1 MKIQKQKAI
10 TLIAL
15 VITIVIL
22 LILAGVTINALGGEN
37 GLIARAKQA
46 KIEQMKAQA
55 KEDIELAIMEIQMNR
70 IPEEGEVT
78 LQTLHD
84 ELPDQNT
91 KIGVEDYT
99 AGNTK
104 LEGIYDAGE
113 KKFKY
118 TIDEN
123 FNVTIGDEVQ
133 SKTETITFGDIK
145 WSNGKAEVQISTKTS
160 DTIEYQ
166 INGVDGTWIKGS
178 TVKDLN
184 LNDVLYARLTDG
196 VNATEAEKLEIK
208 DTIKPEEFGVTVTD
222 ITSDSLRVTGSTVDN
237 QTGLADYT
245 YVAQLKT
252 GGNKLEFPNITET
265 SYEITGLEPGEEY
278 IVYMLAYDNAGNI
291 RKSSVEKVTTEYNE
305 ITINLHPDSW
315 TNKDVTV
322 EVEFGSNSS
331 NYKREVSLNN
341 GKNYLEYT
349 EPIQVSN
356 NTVIKAR
363 MTKANG
369 EIIQEKEMNID
380 CIDKLPPNDC
390 IPNINDNI
398 SSSTQLQI
406 DINATDQD
414 ETEQYGKSGIKE
426 YQFFVYEGTKLITNS
441 EKTSSSSYRAT
452 GLTPEVTYSIYVMVY
467 DNAGNEKK
475 SSTIEHEMKYS
486 CYWEKY
492 QAIQYKTYEMYIT
505 KDVEMRRKNSF
516 YFMNTTPSQIFDK
529 TTGYYNCSSTE
540 YINNDI
546 YSYDKVKTVDY
557 FALRNSWR
565 NSVVFKRKNLYT
577 SGYTVDQYGSTSVY
591 TYEKGNTSYG
601 LVGSD
606 YSSTYPSN
614 GYQNGYWYVKQ

>member
-1 MKIQKQKAI
+1 MQVQKQKAI

-123 FNVTIGDEVQ
+123 FNVTIEDEVQ
-133 SKTETITFGDIK
+133 NKPETVTFGDIK
-145 WSNGKAEVQISTKTS
+145 WNNGKAEVQISTKTS

-245 YVAQLKT
+245 YVAQLET

-291 RKSSVEKVTTEYNE
+291 RKSSVEKVTTECNE

-475 SSTIEHEMKYS
+475 SSTIEHEKRWGY
-486 CYWEKY
+486 YWEKY
-492 QAIQYKTYEMYIT
+492 SVETGSMYT
-505 KDVEMRRKNSF
+505 L
-516 YFMNTTPSQIFDK
+516 T
-529 TTGYYNCSSTE
+529 
-540 YINNDI
+540 
-546 YSYDKVKTVDY
+546 
-557 FALRNSWR
+557 
-565 NSVVFKRKNLYT
+565 
-577 SGYTVDQYGSTSVY
+577 STSVKISYEYYYYAWDSRY
-591 TYEKGNTSYG
+591 TVTDLFDTDNGRFDKVDTTRQCKFWPNGDTRIWNLGDRNYAYKSNSEVYNGVMMWCTKYFGSKVNTYVKGNNSYG
-601 LVGSD
+601 LVGSGNPD
-606 YSSTYPSN
+606 KYPSN
-614 GYQNGYWYVKQ
+614 GYQDGYWYVKQ